1 MGVQATLEDTV
12 WTEAVS
18 RSFGTEKKVKLVQGS
33 EEIAEAQSIWDLE
46 WFRISV
52 GEDAAS
58 KGIGVFSNLYRHE
71 YSILLGK

>member
-1 MGVQATLEDTV
+1 M
-12 WTEAVS
+12 
-18 RSFGTEKKVKLVQGS
+18 KLVQGS